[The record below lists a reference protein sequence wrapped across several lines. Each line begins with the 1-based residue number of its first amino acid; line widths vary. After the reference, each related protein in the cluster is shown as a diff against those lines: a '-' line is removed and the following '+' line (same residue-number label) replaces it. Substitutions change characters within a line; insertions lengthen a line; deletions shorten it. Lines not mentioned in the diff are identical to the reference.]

1 MRILITGAKGQLGT
15 ELRRQLEQGGCTI
28 GEVPKR
34 FRNATVV
41 AIDLEELDLTDKYA
55 VKEYLRNGSFDI
67 VFNCAAYT
75 NVDGCESHR
84 EDAYRVNAL
93 APLFLAEACEKTE
106 TQLFHVSTDYV
117 FPGTEETPRTEY
129 DVPCPISVYGKT
141 KYARELYVRD
151 NCSRYFIIRTAWLYG
166 SGKNFVRTILRVAK
180 EKGKV
185 TVVNDQFG
193 NPTSAVD
200 LAYHMLKIAD
210 SAPYG
215 LYHGTNNGV
224 CSWYDFAKEFVALA
238 GIDAE
243 VLPCTTAEYPTPT
256 KRPAYSALDNLAL
269 RATVGDEFRPWQEAI
284 REYIETLKKE
294 GTL

>member
-1 MRILITGAKGQLGT
+1 M
-15 ELRRQLEQGGCTI
+15 
-28 GEVPKR
+28 
-34 FRNATVV
+34 
-41 AIDLEELDLTDKYA
+41 
-55 VKEYLRNGSFDI
+55 
-67 VFNCAAYT
+67 
-75 NVDGCESHR
+75 
-84 EDAYRVNAL
+84 
-93 APLFLAEACEKTE
+93 
-106 TQLFHVSTDYV
+106 
-117 FPGTEETPRTEY
+117 
-129 DVPCPISVYGKT
+129 
-141 KYARELYVRD
+141 
-151 NCSRYFIIRTAWLYG
+151 
-166 SGKNFVRTILRVAK
+166 
-180 EKGKV
+180 

-224 CSWYDFAKEFVALA
+224 CSWYEFAKEFVALA

-294 GTL
+294 ETL